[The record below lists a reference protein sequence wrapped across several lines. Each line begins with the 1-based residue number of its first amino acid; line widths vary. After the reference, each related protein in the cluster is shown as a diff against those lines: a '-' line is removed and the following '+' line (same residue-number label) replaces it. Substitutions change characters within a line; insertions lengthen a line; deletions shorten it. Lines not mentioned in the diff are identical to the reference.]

1 MRSLRCSA
9 APSIWTTWSPNL
21 SPRLP
26 AVRVGR
32 TRYRLL
38 ARDLD
43 GTIID
48 PRLNRDPR
56 DGEALARIKAGG
68 VEVIA
73 CTGRPFPGA
82 LPWVRQLGLDGPI
95 ICYQGAQ
102 VRMPDGETNLGRGTA
117 HHLR

>member
-1 MRSLRCSA
+1 VPL
-9 APSIWTTWSPNL
+9 
-21 SPRLP
+21 
-26 AVRVGR
+26 GR

-38 ARDLD
+38 ALDLD
-43 GTIID
+43 GTIIG
-48 PRLNRDPR
+48 PRLNLDPG
-56 DGEALARIKAGG
+56 DGEALARIKASG

-102 VRMPDGETNLGRGTA
+102 VRMPDGERHRARPGDGG
-117 HHLR
+117 HPLRA